1 MTYGVGTGPL
11 RAGLLAVLLAGLL
24 GARAFSEPRAPVPEA
39 PSLVPVAANAWL
51 DIPNPAVTLVA
62 NPGATATGSIRVT
75 VRSNW
80 PWRLVVSGIPAVV
93 ASTGP
98 GGARVRLDT
107 SRLLMSAGATRL
119 TARAGGQLAAG
130 GPTSGTAITITYRL
144 SPRWSDDP
152 GAFVAIQQYT
162 LLLD

>member
-1 MTYGVGTGPL
+1 MTHGVGTGLL
-11 RAGLLAVLLAGLL
+11 RVGLLAVLLAGLL
-24 GARAFSEPRAPVPEA
+24 GSRAFSEPRAPAPEA

-51 DIPNPAVTLVA
+51 DIPNPSVTLVA
-62 NPGATATGSIRVT
+62 NPGTTTSGSIRVT

-80 PWRLVVSGIPAVV
+80 PWRLVVAGIPDVV
-93 ASTGP
+93 NPTGP
-98 GGARVRLDT
+98 RGARVRLDT
-107 SRLLMSAGATRL
+107 SRLLMSTGATRF

-130 GPTSGTAITITYRL
+130 GPTSGTAVTVTYRL